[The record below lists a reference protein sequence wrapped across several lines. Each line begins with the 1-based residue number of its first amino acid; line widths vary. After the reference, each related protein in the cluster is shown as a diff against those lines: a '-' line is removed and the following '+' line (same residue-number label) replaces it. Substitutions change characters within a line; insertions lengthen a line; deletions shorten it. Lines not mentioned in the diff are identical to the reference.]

1 MNQVFDL
8 IVQGL
13 ITDGKVNIVNFG
25 TFEKQIIPP
34 YEGVHPVTG
43 EKIQIDSHHRI
54 RFVSS
59 NKIKSSSNKG
69 GAFPTNA
76 PLFTF
81 PNSGK
86 ENQNSGKNI
95 VEHMNGN
102 RNQDIAF
109 RFFINIA

>member
-1 MNQVFDL
+1 MRKSDIIKAIFNNSPYRKKDIEDIVNQVFDL

-13 ITDGKVNIVNFG
+13 ITDGKVSIVNFG

-59 NKIKSSSNKG
+59 NKIKSLIK
-69 GAFPTNA
+69 
-76 PLFTF
+76 
-81 PNSGK
+81 
-86 ENQNSGKNI
+86 
-95 VEHMNGN
+95 
-102 RNQDIAF
+102 
-109 RFFINIA
+109 